1 MFATTLHRSAAALLA
16 AGALIAACGGSDD
29 DAEPAADEPAEA
41 PADDGS
47 SDNASDDSDSGGGDA
62 GATDTI
68 GNGVL
73 RIDGVES
80 TGFSGDCEI
89 SRGFGGED
97 VGDVSVEGLSVIV
110 AIDNV
115 DESNPDIENDLN
127 FVMINERQFRVINE
141 GGDIESIT
149 EIGSRSSDGSRDYVT
164 IRFAGTL
171 NDGRAVEADVYCELQ
186 NQF

>member
-1 MFATTLHRSAAALLA
+1 MFATTLRRPAAALLA
-16 AGALIAACGGSDD
+16 AGVLIAACGGSDD

-41 PADDGS
+41 PADGGS
-47 SDNASDDSDSGGGDA
+47 SEAANDDADSGGGDA
-62 GATDTI
+62 GATDTV

-89 SRGFGGED
+89 SRDFGGED

-110 AIDNV
+110 GIDNV
-115 DESNPDIENDLN
+115 DESNPDDENDLN
-127 FVMINERQFRVINE
+127 FVMINERGFRIRNQP
-141 GGDIESIT
+141 GDIVSIT
-149 EIGSRSSDGSRDYVT
+149 EVGSRSSSGSQDFVT
-164 IRFAGTL
+164 IRFAGAL
-171 NDGRAVEADVYCELQ
+171 DDGRAVEADVYCELQ